1 MSEKISAKTWWKEIG
16 CFQLNSIMID
26 IIGERIGYVPLENLI
41 DISPF
46 DVEELIP
53 LLIKDGCTLKKIDYM
68 DGTYDLYIY
77 VK

>member
-1 MSEKISAKTWWKEIG
+1 MSERISVKLWWTEEG
-16 CFQLNSIMID
+16 CFKLNDIMIN
-26 IIGERIGYVPLENLI
+26 IIGKRIGYVPLENLI
-41 DISPF
+41 DISLF
-46 DVEELIP
+46 DPEELIP